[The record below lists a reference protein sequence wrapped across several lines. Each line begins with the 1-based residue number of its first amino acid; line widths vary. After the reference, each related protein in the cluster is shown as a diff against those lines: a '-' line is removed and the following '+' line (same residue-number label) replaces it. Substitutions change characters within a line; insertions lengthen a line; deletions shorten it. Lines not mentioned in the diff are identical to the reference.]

1 MEEEKILLEAV
12 LCFLVRGEKIR
23 LAQKTQ
29 KIGEGYLNGY
39 GGGIEE
45 GEKPR
50 EAVVREI
57 WEEAWIKVN
66 PKHLKKV
73 AIIYFHNTRSD
84 GSTFVC
90 RVHVYIVRKWQG
102 KPKETETMVK
112 PTMFNIN
119 NLPFEKMMPADRIW
133 LPIVLKG
140 RKIIVVAKY
149 GPFQKKL
156 FGGVEIHEVSS
167 LPDDE

>member
-1 MEEEKILLEAV
+1 MEKEKILLEAV
-12 LCFLVRGEKIR
+12 LCFLVSGKKVR
-23 LAQKTQ
+23 LAFKT
-29 KIGEGYLNGY
+29 KNIGKGRWNGY
-39 GGGIEE
+39 GGGIEK

-50 EAVVREI
+50 KAAVREI
-57 WEEAWIKVN
+57 WEEARVKAD

-73 AIIYFHNTRSD
+73 AIIDFYNTRSD

-90 RVHVYIVRKWQG
+90 RVHVYIVRKWRG
-102 KPKETETMVK
+102 KPKETETMVN
-112 PTMFNIN
+112 PTMFSVND
-119 NLPFEKMMPADRIW
+119 LPFKKMMPADRVW

-140 RKIIVVAKY
+140 RTVMAVAKY